1 MESMPPIFRNVEKKP
16 GMDFSEFFGEPISVY
31 SDAQAIEDG
40 VLVDVSS
47 LNVSFA
53 RMPINRM
60 TKHLWAEFEP
70 LFTTNGAMDLGA
82 LAKALRTKC
91 EMAVYRGGIWTLPP
105 HLWLI
110 ENEVGGWTLMYPEDY

>member
-1 MESMPPIFRNVEKKP
+1 MDSGPRMLWHAEKEP

-47 LNVSFA
+47 LNVSFGE
-53 RMPINRM
+53 MPINRM

-70 LFTTNGAMDLGA
+70 LFTTNGRLNLEA